1 MVGMHLEV
9 HVVPV
14 SDVDRARQFYDS
26 LGWRFDGDTTPGHGV
41 RVVQFTPPG
50 SSCSVT
56 FGDGITPSAPGSA
69 QAVLTVSDIEAAH
82 DDLLRRGVG
91 ASDMWHGVP
100 FPAEARLPGPD
111 PEHTSYQSYFSFAD
125 PDGNTW
131 LVQEVTTRLPG
142 RD

>member
-1 MVGMHLEV
+1 MVDMHLEV

-14 SDVDRARQFYDS
+14 SDVDRSRRFYDN
-26 LGWRFDGDTTPGHGV
+26 LGWRFDGDTAPGHGV
-41 RVVQFTPPG
+41 RVFQFTPPG

-56 FGDGITPSAPGSA
+56 FGAGVTPSAPGSA
-69 QAVLTVSDIEAAH
+69 QAVLTVSDIEAVH

-91 ASDMWHGVP
+91 ASDVWHGVP
-100 FPAEARLPGPD
+100 FPVEARLPGPD
-111 PEHTSYQSYFSFAD
+111 PKHTYQSYFSFAD

-131 LVQEVTTRLPG
+131 LVQELTTRLPG